1 MYRLTSMKMKQTK
14 SWLLCGAA
22 MIAGLMGLVTEA
34 SAEDKFYLPDFEIS
48 AGESKQLAIQFESE
62 RVNDYVAFQF
72 DLYLPD
78 GLSVEQN
85 NKGKYNFT
93 FNTERNDDHTFS
105 SSDREDGAIRVL
117 AASLTN
123 ACFWEESGDF
133 VYFTITATDD
143 FSGTH
148 EIYLKSVMFSTVDS
162 RTDLPDVKT
171 IVTGPSADSGNE
183 ANINITTANQWATCI
198 LPFSTELPSGVQAYS
213 GEGVNGEYLILK
225 EETSIKANTPYLL
238 YAENGYEGKVTG
250 NAEAAEGTTVTTGV
264 LSGALAEQ
272 DITSGYV
279 LQNQGSGCIFYK
291 VSSEIT
297 IPAGK
302 CWLNVTGNRNA
313 IRIQPGTTGINAV
326 EGACATGKTY
336 TLDGKVVDQPQSGKV
351 YVVNGKKVM
360 KL

>member
-22 MIAGLMGLVTEA
+22 MIAGLMGLATEA

-48 AGESKQLAIQFESE
+48 AGESKELAIQFESE

-78 GLSVEQN
+78 GLSVEQ
-85 NKGKYNFT
+85 KKVKYNFT
-93 FNTERNDDHTFS
+93 FNTDRNDDHTFS

-117 AASLTN
+117 AVSLSN

-133 VYFTITATDD
+133 VYFTVTAADD

-148 EIYLKSVMFSTVDS
+148 EIYLKSVMFSTTDS

-171 IVTGPSADSGNE
+171 IVTGPSSGSGNE
-183 ANINITTANQWATCI
+183 ANLNITAANKWATCI

-250 NAEAAEGTTVTTGV
+250 SAEAAEGTTVTTGV

-279 LQNQGSGCIFYK
+279 LQNQGSGCMFYK

>member
-1 MYRLTSMKMKQTK
+1 MYRLTSMKMKQMK

-22 MIAGLMGLVTEA
+22 MIAGLMCTATEV

-78 GLSVEQN
+78 GLSVEQK
-85 NKGKYNFT
+85 KGKYNFT
-93 FNTERNDDHTFS
+93 FNTDRNDDHTFS

-133 VYFTITATDD
+133 VYFTVTAADD

-148 EIYLKSVMFSTVDS
+148 EIYLKSVMFSTTDS

-183 ANINITTANQWATCI
+183 ANINITAANQWATCI

-279 LQNQGSGCIFYK
+279 LQNQGIGCMFYK

-351 YVVNGKKVM
+351 YVVNGKKVV

>member
-1 MYRLTSMKMKQTK
+1 MKQTK

-123 ACFWEESGDF
+123 ACFGEESGDF

-183 ANINITTANQWATCI
+183 ANINITTANKWATCI

-238 YAENGYEGKVTG
+238 YAKNGYEGKVTG
-250 NAEAAEGTTVTTGV
+250 SAEAAEGTTVTTGV

-279 LQNQGSGCIFYK
+279 LQNQGSGCMFYK

>member
-1 MYRLTSMKMKQTK
+1 MNQTK

-22 MIAGLMGLVTEA
+22 MIAGLMCTATEA

-78 GLSVEQN
+78 GLSVEQK
-85 NKGKYNFT
+85 KGKYNFT
-93 FNTERNDDHTFS
+93 FNTDRNDDHTFS
-105 SSDREDGAIRVL
+105 SSNREDGAIRVL

-123 ACFWEESGDF
+123 ACFWEEGGDF
-133 VYFTITATDD
+133 VYFTVTAADD

-162 RTDLPDVKT
+162 RTDLPEVKT

-183 ANINITTANQWATCI
+183 ANINITAANQWATCI
-198 LPFSTELPSGVQAYS
+198 LPFSTELPSGVQAYNS
-213 GEGVNGEYLILK
+213 EGVSGEYLILK

-250 NAEAAEGTTVTTGV
+250 NTETADGATVTAGV
-264 LSGALAEQ
+264 LSGALVEQ
-272 DITSGYV
+272 EITSGYV
-279 LQNQGSGCIFYK
+279 LQNQGNGCMFYK
-291 VSSEIT
+291 VNGKISVPS
-297 IPAGK
+297 GK
-302 CWLNVTGNRNA
+302 CWLNVSGNRNA
-313 IRIQPGTTGINAV
+313 IRIHPGATGINAV
-326 EGACATGKTY
+326 EGTCATGKTY